1 MAEKPRLKAPR
12 LNNMTLGF
20 ARRTIE
26 YEAVMTDMVLMGA
39 IPKEVCEAFTGIKF
53 ADYLKPP
60 EGYVPPEGF
69 APPEQE

>member
-1 MAEKPRLKAPR
+1 MKEPR

-20 ARRTIE
+20 ARRSIE
-26 YEAVMTDMVLMGA
+26 YEAVMTDLVLMGA

-60 EGYVPPEGF
+60 EGYTTPGMEEGT
-69 APPEQE
+69 AE

>member
-1 MAEKPRLKAPR
+1 MKEPR

-20 ARRTIE
+20 ARRSIE
-26 YEAVMTDMVLMGA
+26 YEAVMTDLVLMGA

-60 EGYVPPEGF
+60 EGYATPGTEEGT
-69 APPEQE
+69 A

>member
-1 MAEKPRLKAPR
+1 MKPPR

-20 ARRTIE
+20 ARRSLE
-26 YEAVMTDMVLMGA
+26 YEAVLTDLVLMGA

-60 EGYVPPEGF
+60 DAYSALEKED
-69 APPEQE
+69 A